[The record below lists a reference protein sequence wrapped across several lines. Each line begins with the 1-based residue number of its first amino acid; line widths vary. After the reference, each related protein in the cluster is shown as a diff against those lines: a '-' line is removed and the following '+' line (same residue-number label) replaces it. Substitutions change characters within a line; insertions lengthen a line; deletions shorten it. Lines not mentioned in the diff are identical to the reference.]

1 MRLSVVAYMVA
12 AFGLCIVGLGVVMT
26 TTTTASFRRERER
39 AGAELRMAAQN
50 AAAADE
56 KMMPQAAQF
65 LSGIASQPHVRA
77 LDPAK
82 CGDAFASLSAFADAV
97 NIVVVAPSDAV
108 VCGLNH
114 DSPNGIAIPAG
125 DWVARVRATNAPVVS
140 DASLDHNTGLP
151 VMVVATP
158 VPGTSGGVVVAAFAT
173 SSQLVSTPTNSLSD
187 LILVETDGARTMVIA
202 KSEKA
207 PQKAGALP
215 AKSWLRGSLGET
227 HTRRDADGITRIY
240 REVDVPSLNRHM
252 LAGVP
257 VTSALS
263 DARDEMRR
271 NIRVMALVIVLVIGL
286 GVLMHRQIAAPIRRL
301 KRTIAAAAEDET
313 VRATPSGPSEIAA
326 LAHVFNDTMTER
338 HRLEDELAAALQNAQ
353 DASRLKSEFLAN
365 MSHEIRTPM
374 NGVLG
379 ILSLLDSMELSA
391 EVRDYIGTMSTSAEA
406 LMAIL
411 NDLLDFS
418 KLEAGMVRAE
428 ANAFDLAA
436 TLDAVVAPRK
446 PNAAQKGVALRI
458 AVDGD
463 VPNDVIGDAMRLRQ
477 ILTNLIDNAIKFT
490 ARGSIVVNVRKGS
503 HGFVRFEV
511 TDTGI
516 GIPADVADNLFEP
529 FVQADGTT
537 TRRYGGT
544 GLGLSICRQL
554 VDLMGGTIGIVST
567 PGMGSSFWFELPMH
581 AAGDSPLRPA
591 IAPATAESLPRVAEA
606 RPGCRI
612 LVAEDNPINQK
623 VATQMLRKL
632 GYEVGIAGNGQEAVE
647 LAMTGSFVAVLMD
660 LQMPLMDGFEA
671 TAELRRLGVEVP
683 IVAMTASALGTDRD
697 RCVEAGMDGY
707 LTKPVSTAA
716 LGGQLR
722 QLLRPRVV
730 A

>member
-56 KMMPQAAQF
+56 KMLPQAAQF
-65 LSGIASQPHVRA
+65 LTGIAGQPNVRS
-77 LDPAK
+77 LDPVK
-82 CGDAFASLSAFADAV
+82 CGDAFTSLSALAEAV
-97 NIVVVAPSDAV
+97 NIVVVSPTNAE

-114 DSPNGIAIPAG
+114 ASASGIAIPAG
-125 DWVARVRATNAPVVS
+125 DWVGQVRATNAPVWS
-140 DASLDHNTGLP
+140 GASLDPHTGLP
-151 VMVVATP
+151 VMVVAVP
-158 VPGTSGGVVVAAFAT
+158 VPGVSGAVVVAAFAT
-173 SSQLVSTPTNSLSD
+173 SSQAVNTPTNSLNN
-187 LILVETDGARTMVIA
+187 LILVEIDGAREMVLA
-202 KSEKA
+202 KSDKA
-207 PQKAGALP
+207 PHKPGKLP
-215 AKSWLRGSLGET
+215 ASSWLRHGLGHDT
-227 HTRRDADGITRIY
+227 VRRDADGVTRLY
-240 REVDVPSLNRHM
+240 REVPVPGLNRYM

-257 VTSALS
+257 LHSALGE
-263 DARDEMRR
+263 AREEMQR
-271 NIRVMALVIVLVIGL
+271 NIQVMALVIVLVGAL
-286 GVLMHRQIAAPIRRL
+286 GALMHRQIASPIRRL
-301 KRTIAAAAEDET
+301 KKTIAAAAEDET
-313 VRATPSGPSEIAA
+313 VRATVSGPSELAA
-326 LAHVFNDTMTER
+326 LAQVFNETMTER
-338 HRLEDELAAALQNAQ
+338 HRLEDELADALQNAQ

-379 ILSLLDSMELSA
+379 ILSLLDSMDLSDEL
-391 EVRDYIGTMSTSAEA
+391 RDYIVTMSSSAEA

-428 ANAFDLAA
+428 ATAFDLPS
-436 TLDAVVAPRK
+436 TLDAVIAPRRPTTTK
-446 PNAAQKGVALRI
+446 KGLDLR
-458 AVDGD
+458 AVLDED
-463 VPNDVIGDAMRLRQ
+463 VPSEVMGDSLRLRQ
-477 ILTNLIDNAIKFT
+477 ILTNLVDNAIKFT
-490 ARGSIVVNVRKGS
+490 ARGSVVVQVRKGS

-511 TDTGI
+511 VDTGI
-516 GIPADVADNLFEP
+516 GIPSAVADTLFDP

-554 VDLMGGTIGIVST
+554 VDLMGGTIGLVST

-581 AAGDSPLRPA
+581 AAGQA
-591 IAPATAESLPRVAEA
+591 APAPTAVEPADEA
-606 RPGCRI
+606 TPSTADAKAAARI

-632 GYEVGIAGNGQEAVE
+632 GYEVEIAGNGREAVD
-647 LAMTGSFVAVLMD
+647 AVASGSFVAVLMD

-671 TAELRRLGVEVP
+671 TIELRARGFQIP

-697 RCVEAGMDGY
+697 RCAEAGMDGY
-707 LTKPVSTAA
+707 LTKPVSTTA
-716 LGGQLR
+716 LGAQLR
-722 QLLRPRVV
+722 QVVRPRVV